1 MTHQEHL
8 MFEHSFELGDAT
20 WMYVLSNEKSGNM
33 AIAKTQPTNYVK
45 FSQNCVN
52 IYIKCVCPWK
62 PLLKEIQE
70 LPCKAFE
77 TF

>member
-33 AIAKTQPTNYVK
+33 AIAKT
-45 FSQNCVN
+45 
-52 IYIKCVCPWK
+52 
-62 PLLKEIQE
+62 
-70 LPCKAFE
+70 
-77 TF
+77 